1 MLRATRKRLG
11 TIAIFVAMVASPGM
25 AEMSHDE
32 MKPSEEFD
40 RKDALAVSQDA
51 LGNQVDDL
59 RLERTDGSSVQL
71 SDYRGKPLVVSFIF
85 TSCFHICP
93 TTTKHL
99 DSVVKKAK
107 DALGEDSFNVVTI
120 GFDVMN
126 DSPPRMKQF
135 KKDQR
140 VTHDNWHFL
149 SGDKETIETLTEQM
163 GFIYYRS
170 PNGFDHLIQTTILD
184 GNGEVVSQL
193 YGMNFEVPHLIE
205 PLKRLVFGNTADT
218 PLIQSV
224 GNKIR
229 LFCTVYDPARDHYRF
244 DISVFVG
251 LFIGILCV
259 GGVGFLLVKE
269 WRYTLKHEGR
279 H

>member
-1 MLRATRKRLG
+1 
-11 TIAIFVAMVASPGM
+11 MVASPSM
-25 AEMSHDE
+25 AEMRHED
-32 MKPSEEFD
+32 MKPSAEFD
-40 RKDALAVSQDA
+40 RKDALAVSQA
-51 LGNQVDDL
+51 AIGNQTDDL
-59 RLERTDGSSVQL
+59 RLQRTDGSNVRL
-71 SDYRGKPLVVSFIF
+71 AEYRGKPLVVSFIF

-99 DSVVKKAK
+99 DSVVTKAK
-107 DALGEDSFNVVTI
+107 NALGEDSFNVVTI

-135 KKDQR
+135 RKDQR
-140 VTHDNWHFL
+140 VNHDNWHFL
-149 SGDKETIETLTEQM
+149 SADKETIETLTDQM

-184 GNGEVVSQL
+184 GEGKVTSQL

-205 PLKRLVFGNTADT
+205 PLKRLVFGNTAET
-218 PLIQSV
+218 SLLQSV
-224 GNKIR
+224 SNQIR
-229 LFCTVYDPARDHYRF
+229 LFCTVYDPARDHYRL

-259 GGVGFLLVKE
+259 GFLGIQLVKE
-269 WRYTLKHEGR
+269 WRYTLKHEDR
-279 H
+279 S

>member
-11 TIAIFVAMVASPGM
+11 TIAIFMAMAASPAM
-25 AEMSHDE
+25 AEMSHDD

-140 VTHDNWHFL
+140 VNHDNWHFL

-170 PNGFDHLIQTTILD
+170 PNGFDHLIQTTILN
-184 GNGEVVSQL
+184 GKGEVASQL

-218 PLIQSV
+218 SLMQSV

-229 LFCTVYDPARDHYRF
+229 LFCTVYDPARDHYTF

-259 GGVGFLLVKE
+259 GAVGFVLVKE